1 MYVNIGKI
9 RFVLVE
15 TSSAGNIGAAA
26 RAMKTMGV
34 TDLALVNPCEYRTY
48 ECYARASGA
57 YDVLDNAKVC
67 QTLEAAIGDCS
78 LVIGT
83 SARLRSLAWP
93 QIAPHEL
100 GDTVQ
105 PVAEQTVAVVFGRER
120 SGLSNEELAL
130 CSTLVVIPTV
140 ADFSSLNI
148 SAAVQV
154 IAYELRRAHL
164 AVEQTGQ
171 MVVNGPVDES
181 GASASLPPA
190 KERDKVARGDLPA
203 THAEL
208 DHFYQH
214 LETTMTEIG
223 YLDPDNPRMMLPRF
237 RRLFNRV
244 RMTRSEVQMLR
255 GLLGALS
262 KRAKHQ

>member
-1 MYVNIGKI
+1 MSVNIGKI

-26 RAMKTMGV
+26 RAMKTMGLS
-34 TDLALVNPCEYRTY
+34 DLALVSPCEYRTY

-67 QTLEAAIGDCS
+67 QSLEEAIADCS

-93 QIAPHEL
+93 QIAPHNL
-100 GDTVQ
+100 GETLQPIAGQ
-105 PVAEQTVAVVFGRER
+105 PVAIVFGRER

-140 ADFSSLNI
+140 PDFSSLNI

-164 AVEQTGQ
+164 ATDQQSMDDHDIPGK
-171 MVVNGPVDES
+171 ES
-181 GASASLPPA
+181 G
-190 KERDKVARGDLPA
+190 KVARGELPA

-237 RRLFNRV
+237 RRLFNRF